1 MAIGQSRKRRSSLR
15 ISWLAHPDP
24 SDRPPEPPELIPYL
38 RPELLGGLT
47 ERDWSVMLEVL
58 ELVKRPI
65 PTNSA
70 SPPSEVFEVIRKALQ
85 AHFREGA

>member
-1 MAIGQSRKRRSSLR
+1 VEP
-15 ISWLAHPDP
+15 PDP
-24 SDRPPEPPELIPYL
+24 PRQITHQRPAPAD
-38 RPELLGGLT
+38 LT